1 MRARAQKAAFTL
13 LEVMVAVAIL
23 GLALSVILSAQG
35 GLAASNRRAEN
46 MGNAANLGRCKMTEI
61 EEKMLKLGYP
71 ELDAIDQDQPCC
83 NDDSGKFRCDTR
95 VEKIILPI
103 PPQNTYG
110 EGGASLALGS
120 ATAAPGVASGAPGG
134 ILNNPL
140 GGAGLNLGL
149 DGGIGAGGLGG
160 LGAQLGQATGGQGA
174 AGLINMVLGFLYP
187 QLKLMFEAAIRKVT
201 VTVRWSE
208 GIVPRDF
215 ELVQYITNPARA
227 GFVAGVPTIGD
238 GGVAVPGAST
248 APGGATTRAPVS
260 TPILR
265 TGP

>member
-1 MRARAQKAAFTL
+1 MRARRQKAAFSL

-61 EEKMLKLGYP
+61 EEKMLRLGYP

-83 NDDSGKFRCDTR
+83 DDDTGKFRCDTR
-95 VEKIILPI
+95 VERIIMPI
-103 PPQNTYG
+103 PPQNTFG
-110 EGGASLALGS
+110 DGGTSLALGS

-149 DGGIGAGGLGG
+149 DGGIGAGGLQG
-160 LGAQLGQATGGQGA
+160 LGSQLGQATGGQGA

-201 VTVRWSE
+201 VTVRWTE
-208 GIVPRDF
+208 GIIPRNF

-227 GFVAGVPTIGD
+227 GFLAGVPTIGD
-238 GGVAVPGAST
+238 GGVMMPGAST
-248 APGGATTRAPVS
+248 VPGGAATTSPATNSLVKPGR
-260 TPILR
+260 
-265 TGP
+265 

>member
-1 MRARAQKAAFTL
+1 
-13 LEVMVAVAIL
+13 MVAVAIL

-61 EEKMLKLGYP
+61 EEKMLRLGYP
-71 ELDAIDQDQPCC
+71 ELDAVDQDQPCC

-95 VEKIILPI
+95 VEKIVLPI

-140 GGAGLNLGL
+140 GGAGLNLAL
-149 DGGIGAGGLGG
+149 DGGIGAGGLQG
-160 LGAQLGQATGGQGA
+160 LGSQLGQATGGQGA

-187 QLKLMFEAAIRKVT
+187 QLKLMFEAAIRRVT
-201 VTVRWSE
+201 ITVRWNE
-208 GIVPRDF
+208 GIVPRTF

-238 GGVAVPGAST
+238 GGVGIPG
-248 APGGATTRAPVS
+248 VS
-260 TPILR
+260 TGAGAKTNTSPIASPLKV
-265 TGP
+265 GP